1 MITLNTTA
9 ELKLLNSIELKSVRG
24 GISKNF
30 SSNLEIDTDSKT
42 KDVDSERD
50 DSYSHD

>member
-1 MITLNTTA
+1 MIKLKTVL
-9 ELKLLNSIELKSVRG
+9 ELKPLNETDLNSIRG
-24 GISKNF
+24 GISNT
-30 SSNLEIDTDSKT
+30 SVIEIDTDSKT

>member
-1 MITLNTTA
+1 MLKLSTLN
-9 ELKLLNSIELKSVRG
+9 ELELLNERDLNSIRGGISNNSIELA
-24 GISKNF
+24 
-30 SSNLEIDTDSKT
+30 IDTDSKT